1 MATLKKKQQA
11 GGKKHMLPVI
21 LGMVLAVVLFI
32 TLLNVETKMLA
43 EYEEGMVAVAAGPIE
58 ENTEITKDN
67 LNQYFTLESRPLND
81 IPKLAYVRLEDIVGS
96 YVQNDI
102 DEGSMLTKS
111 MLGELQVPKK
121 DTVLLGLNMEALE
134 QSVVGILRTGDTID
148 IYTVRLNEEEVIEV
162 EQALS
167 GIVVDRSYTST
178 GVAITKEDTTSVA
191 QYITIPIHKDA
202 VGMLYEALEER
213 RVEIVKHME

>member
-1 MATLKKKQQA
+1 MATIKKKQQD
-11 GGKKHMLPVI
+11 GGKKHTLPVI

-43 EYEEGMVAVAAGPIE
+43 EYEEGMVAVATGPIE
-58 ENTEITKDN
+58 ENTEITKEN
-67 LNQYFTLESRPLND
+67 LNQYFTLESRRLND
-81 IPKLAYVRLEDIVGS
+81 IPKASYVTLEDMVGS
-96 YVQNDI
+96 FVQSDI
-102 DEGSMLTKS
+102 DEGSMITKS

-121 DTVLLGLNMEALE
+121 DTVLLGINMEALE

-148 IYTVRLNEEEVIEV
+148 IYTVKLNEEEEVEV

-167 GIVVDRSYTST
+167 GIVVDRSYTSE
-178 GVAITKEDTTSVA
+178 GASITKEDTTSVA